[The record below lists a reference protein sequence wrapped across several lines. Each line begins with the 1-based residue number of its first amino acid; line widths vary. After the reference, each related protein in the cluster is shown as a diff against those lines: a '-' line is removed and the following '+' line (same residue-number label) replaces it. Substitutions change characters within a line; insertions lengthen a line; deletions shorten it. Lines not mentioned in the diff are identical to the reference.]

1 MYEAASQ
8 AGGGRVQG
16 QARQRRQT
24 PVLEEERG
32 EMRYAPEDGM
42 DDVRYR
48 GRGWSWEVQ
57 RRGWVCKGRGRRDS
71 AEWSKCGMARMYI
84 QGSREEEREDETG
97 K

>member
-24 PVLEEERG
+24 PVLEEQRG

-42 DDVRYR
+42 DFV
-48 GRGWSWEVQ
+48 
-57 RRGWVCKGRGRRDS
+57 GRRARGFAIDREFAGECGS
-71 AEWSKCGMARMYI
+71 GGYARDEGAEMAWNEATVWRACAKHTTAI
-84 QGSREEEREDETG
+84 A
-97 K
+97 

>member
-24 PVLEEERG
+24 PVLEEQRA

-42 DDVRYR
+42 DRGPA
-48 GRGWSWEVQ
+48 GRGFAIDREFAGEGGS
-57 RRGWVCKGRGRRDS
+57 GGYARDEG
-71 AEWSKCGMARMYI
+71 AEMA
-84 QGSREEEREDETG
+84 
-97 K
+97 

>member
-42 DDVRYR
+42 D
-48 GRGWSWEVQ
+48 GEG
-57 RRGWVCKGRGRRDS
+57 
-71 AEWSKCGMARMYI
+71 
-84 QGSREEEREDETG
+84 REEADLL
-97 K
+97 

>member
-42 DDVRYR
+42 DSEGREGADLLWTESLQVRAAAESMQGTR
-48 GRGWSWEVQ
+48 EAR
-57 RRGWVCKGRGRRDS
+57 RRGMKQRYGAHVQSTRR
-71 AEWSKCGMARMYI
+71 R
-84 QGSREEEREDETG
+84 SRE
-97 K
+97 